1 MLPCIRSRATA
12 VETALPWPRAGYS
25 GWRCRRRTWRS
36 SGAAIEAYIDGD
48 HDAYRAVMAEDAEV
62 CPDVSPFPEAKQFRG
77 RAEYGRFLTEIHQG
91 WEGGAG

>member
-1 MLPCIRSRATA
+1 MSQKN
-12 VETALPWPRAGYS
+12 VEIVR
-25 GWRCRRRTWRS
+25 
-36 SGAAIEAYIDGD
+36 AAIEAYIDGD

-62 CPDVSPFPEAKQFRG
+62 CPDVSPFPEAKQLRG